1 MKEYGT
7 RQCERCYK
15 IICFRDANAFN
26 FAEVA
31 GDYGWSWHQHEL
43 LCDACLP
50 EVDPGRG
57 LAGSDKPNSLT
68 LLAMQVE
75 VENRWGFSAY
85 GDAFM
90 ARADPQRDAD
100 HAMKHIAKA
109 LGKLSGASD
118 DFDHTN
124 RDRYNKKDMIESNEA
139 AEAAVADLL
148 ICAARVA
155 STWPGGPMDLDAI
168 VARRLAKKF
177 PTVDQIAARGVAVD
191 PPSEAAHATPASPQA
206 PPRLS
211 RGAAEESGVSRPR
224 FDYSFEEA
232 KRLAALE
239 DERGAF
245 GDPQSIGGYAQ
256 ALKSGATVA
265 ATKATS
271 EMAEKVERER
281 LVAAACSAALA
292 GERAALAV
300 EKAASTS
307 AVARSSDGDVAVD
320 DVPFDHYPPIESE
333 PYSIPTDA
341 PYIQTSTGRRLYP
354 LQARAEDICIEDI
367 AHSLSNQCR
376 FGGHCSRFYSVAEH
390 CYHATKLARMMMSV
404 MGKMFWQLMDNKSE
418 WESEKRYKVII
429 ALEVLLHDAAEAGC
443 VDLPSPLKRV
453 TGMEAYAAIE
463 DHFHKIIRKRFA
475 LPHAQNDMV
484 PLVDSMMLVRESR
497 ALLKNPIVING
508 MSEFSALETP
518 LQYWS
523 PPEAKRKFMEL
534 FRDLWS
540 QRMVLE
546 PGLVTR

>member
-7 RQCERCYK
+7 RQCERCFK
-15 IICFRDANAFN
+15 IISFRDATAIKFSD
-26 FAEVA
+26 VA
-31 GDYGWSWHQHEL
+31 DDHSWSWREGRL
-43 LCDACLP
+43 FCETCLYDIDP
-50 EVDPGRG
+50 PHGIGNVDYP
-57 LAGSDKPNSLT
+57 SSLT

-124 RDRYNKKDMIESNEA
+124 RDRYNKKDMIESNDA
-139 AEAAVADLL
+139 AEAAIADLL

-177 PTVDQIAARGVAVD
+177 PTADQIAARGVAVD

-211 RGAAEESGVSRPR
+211 RGAAEESGVSPPR
-224 FDYSFEEA
+224 FDYSFEES

-256 ALKSGATVA
+256 ALKSGATAA

-307 AVARSSDGDVAVD
+307 AVGRSSDGDVAAD
-320 DVPFDHYPPIESE
+320 DVPFYHYPPIESE
-333 PYSIPTDA
+333 PYSIPADA
-341 PYIQTSTGRRLYP
+341 PYVQTSTGRRLYP
-354 LQARAEDICIEDI
+354 LQSRAEDIYIEDI
-367 AHSLSNQCR
+367 SHSLSNQCR

-390 CYHATKLARMMMSV
+390 CCHATKLAKMIMFGKPMMS
-404 MGKMFWQLMDNKSE
+404 NRE
-418 WESEKRYKVII
+418 KVII

-443 VDLPSPLKRV
+443 VDLPSPLKKMP
-453 TGMEAYAAIE
+453 GMDGYALIEA
-463 DHFHKIIRKRFA
+463 HFHKIVRERFA
-475 LPHAQNDMV
+475 LPQQEHPMV
-484 PLVDSMMLVRESR
+484 AAVDATMLARESK
-497 ALLKNPIVING
+497 ALLKYPIVIG
-508 MSEFSALETP
+508 DMEELTEFETP
-518 LQYWS
+518 LEHWS
-523 PPEAKRKFMEL
+523 PPKAKRRFMDL
-534 FRDLWS
+534 FRDLWHR
-540 QRMVLE
+540 RMELE